1 MPSVGRALQN
11 CSIVDF
17 VWDEYRSYSLK
28 AMTEAESGNG
38 VREFVGPFAT
48 IPKNLNEFL
57 CDSQDKTEL
66 FKFLSKQVCGM
77 HIIHGSKAVY
87 TTCGTSVI
95 NVGGGCSNDELHS

>member
-1 MPSVGRALQN
+1 MIHRLLPKGNMVTLQEHSSEIFMPSVGRALQN

-57 CDSQDKTEL
+57 CDS
-66 FKFLSKQVCGM
+66 
-77 HIIHGSKAVY
+77 
-87 TTCGTSVI
+87 
-95 NVGGGCSNDELHS
+95 